1 MPHAKPVLITL
12 AALLIGVGAAC
23 SIFNA
28 TSSGCIAAAE
38 DAGLPDSVIEQ
49 LRNRDGLSAV
59 ERAALRRVLVQAD
72 IDGVCDITAEDAA
85 TSSRSSDVRIDDSS
99 REQDTGRNTDRVS
112 RDPAPSRRGTR
123 IPLDD
128 ENLRR
133 CRFWALNNLQPVVY
147 SEFAKLNPETM
158 DDLDRILWRSQLHR
172 NARLGYYD
180 DNFADSQHG
189 AELFPREPG
198 IYCRDFWAEPLNRS
212 NAELRNQGFEP
223 LCRSKLQERIKNR
236 YSRLADAASYQDNAL
251 VYDTPNQYMRVL
263 EWLDLSGGDLINSD
277 QPPYRIL
284 EEQSQHPYAYL
295 DDWIPSE
302 DGFDD
307 YTREAD
313 ETLHLEWLGI
323 VAAAGLSDRS
333 DDLLECHYYY
343 PQLFYGYWVPFDPDQ
358 MPDTSQLEELELP
371 RYEGSTTPIYLP
383 RSVTAEKI
391 RAGYPLGKTAERYH
405 LCRDSSETEDVSYYY
420 VDHPTG
426 DYCERKPKEPKKP

>member
-1 MPHAKPVLITL
+1 M
-12 AALLIGVGAAC
+12 
-23 SIFNA
+23 
-28 TSSGCIAAAE
+28 
-38 DAGLPDSVIEQ
+38 
-49 LRNRDGLSAV
+49 
-59 ERAALRRVLVQAD
+59 QAD

-212 NAELRNQGFEP
+212 NAELRNQEFEP
-223 LCRSKLQERIKNR
+223 LCRSKLQARIKNR

-295 DDWIPSE
+295 DDWIPTE